1 MATDCQAKPR
11 KLPAAPCFDPAAQ
24 FDQSTAGA
32 YADVSKRQK

>member
-11 KLPAAPCFDPAAQ
+11 KLRALFDPAAQ

-32 YADVSKRQK
+32 FGDASKRQK